1 MKKIT
6 RVRRDCRSLCKQI
19 EDVVEKGDIS
29 LGEFFSWYP
38 GISFKVDERIK
49 RPEVLGGVLKCDY
62 SGMSV
67 TEEGVMAICDEEIVG
82 CVFNDATREKM
93 IEFFSFVYFA

>member
-49 RPEVLGGVLKCDY
+49 RPEVLGGELKCDY
-62 SGMSV
+62 PGMSV
-67 TEEGVMAICDEEIVG
+67 TESGVVAICDGEIVG
-82 CVFNDATREKM
+82 FVFNDATREKM

>member
-29 LGEFFSWYP
+29 LGEFFSCYP
-38 GISFKVDERIK
+38 EISFKVDERYRDQK
-49 RPEVLGGVLKCDY
+49 VRGGELKCDCP
-62 SGMSV
+62 GMSV
-67 TEEGVMAICDEEIVG
+67 TESGVVAICDGEIVG